1 MATTYHNSHQWIST
15 SGLFI
20 TIMNG
25 QSVLDP
31 ALQHEL
37 HRQISDLQPI
47 DALTTIARS
56 TRAITAIYRKASP
69 AMAILE
75 QECGTVLK
83 RGVAAYEDIVM
94 MMQGF
99 QTLSELLKINISFL
113 KAKDEVATDLLTILA
128 AQADAHGM
136 IIEEICRMQGIETV
150 VEGRAYLPRSANT
163 HGLHENPYPS

>member
-1 MATTYHNSHQWIST
+1 MAITHQNSTQWIST

-25 QSVLDP
+25 QSLLEP
-31 ALQHEL
+31 ALQYEL

-75 QECGTVLK
+75 QECATVLK
-83 RGVAAYEDIVM
+83 RGADAYDDIVM

-113 KAKDEVATDLLTILA
+113 KAKDEVAAELLKILA
-128 AQADAHGM
+128 AQADAHSM
-136 IIEEICRMQGIETV
+136 VIEEVCRMQGVGTIA
-150 VEGRAYLPRSANT
+150 EGRAFLPQSV
-163 HGLHENPYPS
+163 GDIEEYQEELV